1 MSDAARDID
10 TGLIDL
16 TDVNLEEL
24 RKRDDRAF
32 SQALRRIVLEIENDE
47 IVYVSGF
54 QSSI

>member
-24 RKRDDRAF
+24 RKRDDPAF